1 MNQYKI
7 SDEFSELK
15 EFTLN
20 LPDTFDNIGSVIV
33 KNRNVVKKADTVQ
46 GTVIIK
52 SFKGM
57 YFFNQLAYSILK
69 KSKAERS
76 YINSD
81 ILKEKGFATPP
92 NVGWL
97 DCYTGGLLRQSYYIS
112 AYSPYKTLKQVL
124 KNNVGDSPFRESVYN
139 HLVTFIIKLHH
150 SGVLHNDFSL
160 TNILVI
166 PTNDGYQF
174 SLVDLNRIRFQK
186 VSFRDGLRNFH
197 KLEIPEEEMNKL
209 IRDYAIRE
217 NKSPDE
223 AIDMFWKD
231 TRRTLFL
238 RGLRK
243 KLRKYTLTPLE
254 ELKKKLAVRFRTVE

>member
-1 MNQYKI
+1 MKHFKI
-7 SDEFSELK
+7 SSEFVELK
-15 EFTLN
+15 EFILT
-20 LPDTFDNIGSVIV
+20 LPDTFDSIGLTIV
-33 KNRNVVKKADTVQ
+33 KNRNVVKKTDSIQ
-46 GTVIIK
+46 GTVIVK

-57 YFFNQLAYSILK
+57 YFFNQLAYSIFK

-76 YINSD
+76 YINSE
-81 ILKEKGFATPP
+81 ILKEKGFTTPP

-97 DCYTGGLLRQSYYIS
+97 DCYTGGLLTQSYYIS
-112 AYSPYKTLKQVL
+112 TYSPYKTLRQVL
-124 KNNVGDSPFRESVYN
+124 QNNLNDKPFRESIYN

-186 VSFRDGLRNFH
+186 VSFREGLRNFH
-197 KLEIPEEEMNKL
+197 KLEIPKDEIEKL
-209 IRDYAIRE
+209 IRDYAVRE
-217 NKSPDE
+217 NKAPD
-223 AIDMFWKD
+223 AAVDVFWAD
-231 TRRTLFL
+231 TKRTLFL

-254 ELKKKLAVRFRTVE
+254 DFKKQINCPAS